1 MATRDEYVRKM
12 HAKLDEMNAEID
24 RLIAR
29 SGEVEEAG
37 RQEFG
42 RRMED
47 LRQRRDEARAR
58 LESLGQSGESA
69 WEDIKAGTELAWQA
83 IAEAIDSARQRFK
96 K

>member
-1 MATRDEYVRKM
+1 MTTRDEYVRKM
-12 HAKLDEMNAEID
+12 HAKLDQMNNEID
-24 RLIAR
+24 RLLAR
-29 SGEVEEAG
+29 SSEIEEAG
-37 RQEFG
+37 RQDFA

-58 LESLGQSGESA
+58 LEGLRQSSESA
-69 WEDIKAGTELAWQA
+69 WKDIQAGTELAWQA